1 MSIFTTFDILNYGVC
16 MRGCV
21 VKILCLVSFTFGTL
35 YAKNTLIMAVSSNIG
50 AMNPQ
55 GYQGNAMFAQNAIY
69 EGLVSADKKGNI
81 IPHLAT
87 SWQISTDGLSYT
99 FTLRK
104 GVRFSNG
111 EVFNADAVLINFESI
126 LKNKVRHSWSGLV
139 SHIESVKKLDDYSI
153 KLTLKAP
160 YSPTLNELAVVR
172 PFRFLAPS
180 AFPKDLDLIKH
191 NPKPIGT
198 GAYMLA
204 DSKLGISDTLQKNP
218 HYWDAKRYNGIYY
231 DEILLKVIFDPN
243 AKLAALKSGQIDLIY
258 GNDQIPL
265 EIFKS
270 MQNDKKFA
278 TYMSLP
284 LSTTSLVFNSSSHNL
299 KLSLNGDFTL
309 NQKLRKGLGSMIDKQ
324 RLVLAVYGGL
334 QDSAQCLMSCEYQGK
349 KPLQSD
355 MTDSKAF
362 VFALFN
368 EQNNTLNGIN
378 PAALQNLR
386 QKGIEILFG
395 GDNPA
400 HKMMAEIVQSD
411 LQKAGVKVRLRA
423 SEPSMYRNALL
434 KGQFDLAFGE
444 TWGAPYEPLSVLY
457 SMLVPG
463 HIDFSA
469 QSGLENKPLLEK
481 ALREVIGLNPESK
494 GFRDMLEKVLGM
506 LEESGVYLPLTLQ
519 KNKAIAHRK
528 IKGIQ
533 MGVVGYEVPFWEM
546 YE

>member
-1 MSIFTTFDILNYGVC
+1 
-16 MRGCV
+16 MRGYM
-21 VKILCLVSFTFGTL
+21 VKILCLVSFTFGVL
-35 YAKNTLIMAVSSNIG
+35 YGKNTLIMAVSSNIG
-50 AMNPQ
+50 VMNPQ
-55 GYQGNAMFAQNAIY
+55 GYQGNAMFAQNSIY
-69 EGLVSADKKGNI
+69 EGLVSVDKQGRI

-87 SWQISTDGLSYT
+87 SWQISKDGLSYT
-99 FTLRK
+99 FILRK

-111 EVFNADAVLINFESI
+111 EMFNADAVLINFESI
-126 LKNKVRHSWSGLV
+126 FKNKVRHSWSGLV
-139 SHIESVKKLDDYSI
+139 GHIESIKKLDDYSI

-198 GAYMLA
+198 GAYMLV

-218 HYWDAKRYNGIYY
+218 HYWDAERYNGIYY
-231 DEILLKVIFDPN
+231 DEIVLKVIFDPN

-299 KLSLNGDFTL
+299 NLSLNGDFTL

-324 RLVLAVYGGL
+324 KLVLAVYGGL
-334 QDSAQCLMSCEYQGK
+334 QEVAECFMSCEYQNKRLG
-349 KPLQSD
+349 QD
-355 MTDSKAF
+355 NGADSKAF
-362 VFALFN
+362 VLALFN
-368 EQNNTLNGIN
+368 QKENTFNGVN
-378 PAALQNLR
+378 PAVLENLT
-386 QKGIEILFG
+386 QKGIEILFS

-411 LQKAGVKVRLRA
+411 LQKAGVKARLRA
-423 SEPSMYRNALL
+423 SEPSMYHNALL

-481 ALREVIGLNPESK
+481 ALRDVIITNMESK
-494 GFRDMLEKVLGM
+494 EFKNKLSKALEM

>member
-1 MSIFTTFDILNYGVC
+1 

-35 YAKNTLIMAVSSNIG
+35 YGKNTLIMAVSNNIG
-50 AMNPQ
+50 VMNPQ
-55 GYQGNAMFAQNAIY
+55 GYQGNAMFAQNSIY
-69 EGLVSADKKGNI
+69 EGLVSVDKKGNI

-87 SWQISTDGLSYT
+87 SWQISKDGLSYT
-99 FTLRK
+99 FILRK
-104 GVRFSNG
+104 GVKFSNG
-111 EVFNADAVLINFESI
+111 EVFNADVVLINFESI
-126 LKNKVRHSWSGLV
+126 LKKKVRHSWSGLV

-153 KLTLKAP
+153 KITLKAP

-368 EQNNTLNGIN
+368 QKENTFNGVN
-378 PAALQNLR
+378 PVVLENLT
-386 QKGIEILFG
+386 QKGLEILFS

-444 TWGAPYEPLSVLY
+444 TWGVPYEPLSVLY

-533 MGVVGYEVPFWEM
+533 MGIVGYEVPFWEM

>member
-1 MSIFTTFDILNYGVC
+1 
-16 MRGCV
+16 MRGYV
-21 VKILCLVSFTFGTL
+21 VKILCLVSFTLGTL
-35 YAKNTLIMAVSSNIG
+35 YGKNTLIMAVSSNIG
-50 AMNPQ
+50 VMNPQ
-55 GYQGNAMFAQNAIY
+55 GYQGNAMFAQNSIY
-69 EGLVSADKKGNI
+69 ESLVSVDKNGRI

-87 SWQISTDGLSYT
+87 SWQISKDGLSYT
-99 FTLRK
+99 FILRK
-104 GVRFSNG
+104 GVKFSNG
-111 EVFNADAVLINFESI
+111 EAFNADAVLINFNSV

-180 AFPKDLDLIKH
+180 AFPKDLDLIKY

-198 GAYMLA
+198 GAYMLV

-218 HYWDAKRYNGIYY
+218 HYWDAERYNGIYY
-231 DEILLKVIFDPN
+231 DEIVLKVIFDPN

-299 KLSLNGDFTL
+299 KLGDFTL

-324 RLVLAVYGGL
+324 KLVLALYGGL
-334 QDSAQCLMSCEYQGK
+334 QGVAECFMSCEYQANKTG
-349 KPLQSD
+349 QGNGA
-355 MTDSKAF
+355 DSKAF
-362 VFALFN
+362 VLSL
-368 EQNNTLNGIN
+368 LNKENIPSGV
-378 PAALQNLR
+378 NLAVLENLT
-386 QKGIEILFG
+386 QKGIEILFS

-400 HKMMAEIVQSD
+400 HKMMAEIAQSD
-411 LQKAGVKVRLRA
+411 LQKAGIKVRLKA
-423 SEPSMYRNALL
+423 SEPSIYQNRLL

-444 TWGAPYEPLSVLY
+444 TWGAPYEPLSVLH

-481 ALREVIGLNPESK
+481 ALRDVIATNTESK
-494 GFRDMLEKVLGM
+494 DFKSKLSKVLDM

-519 KNKAIAHRK
+519 KNKAIAHKK

>member
-1 MSIFTTFDILNYGVC
+1 
-16 MRGCV
+16 MRNCAIWV
-21 VKILCLVSFTFGTL
+21 LKILFLLSFTPL

-50 AMNPQ
+50 VMNPQ
-55 GYQGNAMFAQNAIY
+55 SYQDAMFAQNSIY
-69 EGLVSADKKGNI
+69 EGLVSVDKNGRI

-87 SWQISTDGLSYT
+87 SWQISKDGLSYT
-99 FTLRK
+99 FILRK

-111 EVFNADAVLINFESI
+111 EVFNADAALINFESI

-180 AFPKDLDLIKH
+180 AFPKDLDLAKY

-198 GAYMLA
+198 GAYMLI

-218 HYWDAKRYNGIYY
+218 HYWDTRRYNGIYY
-231 DEILLKVIFDPN
+231 DEIVLKVIFDSN

-270 MQNDKKFA
+270 MRNDKNFA
-278 TYMSLP
+278 TYMSMP

-299 KLSLNGDFTL
+299 NLGDLIL
-309 NQKLRKGLGSMIDKQ
+309 NQKLRKGLSAMIDKQ
-324 RLVLAVYGGL
+324 RLVLAVYGGV
-334 QDSAQCLMSCEYQGK
+334 QEIAECFMSCEYYNNKLGQDSAK
-349 KPLQSD
+349 
-355 MTDSKAF
+355 DSKAF
-362 VFALFN
+362 VLSLFS
-368 EQNNTLNGIN
+368 QKQKASNGVN
-378 PAALQNLR
+378 PAILQNLV
-386 QKGIEILFG
+386 QSGVEILFS

-400 HKMMAEIVQSD
+400 HKMMAEILQSD
-411 LQKAGVKVRLRA
+411 LQKAGIKVRLKA
-423 SEPSMYRNALL
+423 SEPSIYQNRLL
-434 KGQFDLAFGE
+434 KGQFDLAFSE
-444 TWGAPYEPLSVLY
+444 TWGVPYEPLSVLY

-463 HIDFSA
+463 HIDFAA

-481 ALREVIGLNPESK
+481 ALRDVIATNIESK
-494 GFRDMLEKVLGM
+494 DFTSKLSNALSMLEN
-506 LEESGVYLPLTLQ
+506 SGVYFPLTLQ
-519 KNKAIAHRK
+519 KNKAIAHKK

>member
-1 MSIFTTFDILNYGVC
+1 
-16 MRGCV
+16 MRDYM
-21 VKILCLVSFTFGTL
+21 VKILLLMSFTFGAL

-50 AMNPQ
+50 VMNPQ
-55 GYQGNAMFAQNAIY
+55 GYQGNAMFAQNSIY
-69 EGLVSADKKGNI
+69 EGLVSADKNGRI

-87 SWQISTDGLSYT
+87 SWQISKDGLSYT

-111 EVFNADAVLINFESI
+111 EVFNADAVLINFNSI
-126 LKNKVRHSWSGLV
+126 LKNKVRHSWSGLIN
-139 SHIESVKKLDDYSI
+139 HIESVKKLDDYNI

-180 AFPKDLDLIKH
+180 AFPKDLDLVKH

-198 GAYMLA
+198 GAYMLI

-218 HYWDAKRYNGIYY
+218 HYWDMKRYNGIYY

-265 EIFKS
+265 EIFKT

-299 KLSLNGDFTL
+299 KLGDLAF
-309 NQKLRKGLGSMIDKQ
+309 NQKLRKGLASMIDKQ
-324 RLVLAVYGGL
+324 KLVLAVYGGV
-334 QDSAQCLMSCEYQGK
+334 QESAECFMNCEYQNK
-349 KPLQSD
+349 KPSQD
-355 MTDSKAF
+355 NQADSKAF
-362 VFALFN
+362 VLTLLN
-368 EQNNTLNGIN
+368 EKENASNSVNAI
-378 PAALQNLR
+378 AAEKLTH
-386 QKGIEILFG
+386 KGIEILFS

-411 LQKAGVKVRLRA
+411 LQKAGIKVQLKA
-423 SEPSMYRNALL
+423 SEPSIYQNRLF
-434 KGQFDLAFGE
+434 KGQFDLAFSE
-444 TWGAPYEPLSVLY
+444 TWGAPYEPLSMLY

-463 HIDFSA
+463 HIDYSA
-469 QSGLENKPLLEK
+469 QSGLDNRALLEK
-481 ALREVIGLNPESK
+481 ALRDVIATHIESK
-494 GFRDMLEKVLGM
+494 EFKNKLSKTLEMLES
-506 LEESGVYLPLTLQ
+506 SGVYLPLTLQ
-519 KNKAIAHRK
+519 KNKAIAHKK